1 MRPVGNLEVLVV
13 HPRHEALVE
22 RDPIESPCVLDIVV
36 DEAGVD
42 RLLIAFEI
50 AGMFF
55 AERRI
60 LIQEAAGI
68 CYSKL
73 KDLLGR
79 ELHASARFV
88 LTEDD
93 ISQYKQIPHP
103 ARHRAAKL
111 HVAS

>member
-1 MRPVGNLEVLVV
+1 MKNDKQAIRYIGFEC
-13 HPRHEALVE
+13 RSGGE
-22 RDPIESPCVLDIVV
+22 RCLTFSV

-88 LTEDD
+88 LTDDD

-103 ARHRAAKL
+103 ARHRSAKL
-111 HVAS
+111 HEAN